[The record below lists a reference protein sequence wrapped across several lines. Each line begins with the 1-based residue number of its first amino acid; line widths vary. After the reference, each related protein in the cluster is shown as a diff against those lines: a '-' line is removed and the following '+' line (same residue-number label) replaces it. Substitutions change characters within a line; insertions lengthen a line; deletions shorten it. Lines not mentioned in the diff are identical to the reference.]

1 MICSVYSRAL
11 DDALERVEILIA
23 LRKAPEASLP
33 SGKYDDD

>member
-23 LRKAPEASLP
+23 LRKAPEVLP
-33 SGKYDDD
+33 PGKYDND